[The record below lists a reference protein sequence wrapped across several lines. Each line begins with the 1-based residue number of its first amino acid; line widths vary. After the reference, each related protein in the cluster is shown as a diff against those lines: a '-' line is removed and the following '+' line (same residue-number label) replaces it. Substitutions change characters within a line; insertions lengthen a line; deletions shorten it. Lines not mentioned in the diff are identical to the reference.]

1 MLKAQPYLWMLAVEF
16 SHLFY
21 FICQNK
27 IIGEL
32 LGKDEDK
39 TFAALFYIDLLRSMT
54 PEERATGRCVRHINK
69 EDADSDWFLEILD
82 HLSWAMTYI
91 DGDDSDNNTRE
102 FMFILPY
109 ESEEAKKFS
118 KYD

>member
-1 MLKAQPYLWMLAVEF
+1 MVFKDLGINENSNCYLENYSKIAMEF
-16 SHLFY
+16 
-21 FICQNK
+21 
-27 IIGEL
+27 IGEL
-32 LGKDEDK
+32 FGTNEDK

-54 PEERATGRCVRHINK
+54 PEERAAGRCVRRINK

-91 DGDDSDNNTRE
+91 DGEESDNNTRK
-102 FMFILPY
+102 FMFIFPY

>member
-1 MLKAQPYLWMLAVEF
+1 MIKLKGCA
-16 SHLFY
+16 
-21 FICQNK
+21 
-27 IIGEL
+27 IIWVMAGNR
-32 LGKDEDK
+32 
-39 TFAALFYIDLLRSMT
+39 DLLRSMT
-54 PEERATGRCVRHINK
+54 PEERAAGRCVRRINK

-91 DGDDSDNNTRE
+91 DGEESDNNTRK
-102 FMFILPY
+102 FMFIFPY